1 MMTALFSIILAGYAG
16 LPVYF
21 FLKIVAAFTPSRLA
35 RIGLALFLAIMAAAP
50 FLSRTLD
57 HDGHAALARVINLP
71 VFIWIAWLFWFLVA
85 GVLLDLWNLLFRRL
99 GRSLPSC
106 SRLLVSPLGL
116 VQSLFIVIMLAT
128 AWSLVEAARPGI
140 REITIHHPALSEM
153 APIRMVQVSDVHL
166 GMLRSR
172 AWNRMICK
180 TIGGLK
186 PDILVSTGDLVD
198 TSMKNIGDQADP
210 WSALHPRLGKYA
222 VLGNHEYYLGLAD
235 SLAFHSTGG
244 FQLLRGETVSLSPSL
259 QISGVDDKDGQRL
272 GLACF
277 QDESKLNPNPD
288 TNRFSVLLKHQ
299 PTLAAGSTQRFNLQL
314 SGHTHGGQLFPF
326 QGFVML
332 FYPHWSGLHTL
343 TETFQL
349 YVSNGTGTW
358 GPPLRLFAPPEITV
372 FTLTR

>member
-1 MMTALFSIILAGYAG
+1 MMTALFSLILAGYAA
-16 LPVYF
+16 LPFYF
-21 FLKIVAAFTPSRLA
+21 FRKINAAFKPP
-35 RIGLALFLAIMAAAP
+35 GLVRALLGLFLMLMAVAP
-50 FLSRTLD
+50 FMARYLD
-57 HDGHAALARVINLP
+57 HDGHAAIARVINLP
-71 VFIWIAWLFWFLVA
+71 VFIWIAWLFWFMVA
-85 GVLLDLWNLLFRRL
+85 GLLLDLWNLVVRRL
-99 GRSLPSC
+99 GRDRPSW
-106 SRLLVSPLGL
+106 SKLHIRPRSQVQGLL
-116 VQSLFIVIMLAT
+116 IAIMLAT
-128 AWSLVEAARPGI
+128 AWSLVEAARPRI
-140 REITIHHPALSEM
+140 REITIHHPALS
-153 APIRMVQVSDVHL
+153 AIDPIRVVQVSDVHL

-172 AWNRMICK
+172 AWNRIVCK
-180 TIGGLK
+180 SIEGLK

-210 WSALHPRLGKYA
+210 WAALQPRLGKFA

-235 SLAFHSTGG
+235 SLAFHSKAG

-272 GLACF
+272 GLPCYRE
-277 QDESKLNPNPD
+277 ESKLNPSPD

-299 PTLAAGSTQRFNLQL
+299 PILTEGSPQHFNLQL

-343 TETFQL
+343 TDTFQL

-358 GPPLRLFAPPEITV
+358 GPPLRLFAAPEITV